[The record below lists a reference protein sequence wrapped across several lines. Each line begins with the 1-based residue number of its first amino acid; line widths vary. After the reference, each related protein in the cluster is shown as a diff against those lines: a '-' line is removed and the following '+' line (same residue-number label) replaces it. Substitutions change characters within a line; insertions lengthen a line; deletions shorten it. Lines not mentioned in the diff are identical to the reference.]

1 MVKATAAEISKKVA
15 FKNIVAIH
23 EDEIESNRNE
33 SSDCSQLTSRTKR
46 ILIMIYII
54 IVIIMLGLCAFVLIW
69 VYLIIL
75 QTDCTLLPTS
85 GDLSLSK

>member
-1 MVKATAAEISKKVA
+1 MVKVTAPEISKKVA

-33 SSDCSQLTSRTKR
+33 SSDCTQLTSRTKR

-54 IVIIMLGLCAFVLIW
+54 IVIIMLGLCAIALIW
-69 VYLIIL
+69 VYSIL
-75 QTDCTLLPTS
+75 LQYNCMLLSTCTEFNY
-85 GDLSLSK
+85 SK